1 MLPLHRRH
9 RTSYPP
15 LNTLP
20 AVPNH
25 VTSKKTDRFR
35 TRDNHFS
42 PSPPSLSHS
51 MSWRFDSIEKG
62 AQWGR
67 GGGGEAKGGGG
78 VGVGGHLCIGSSG
91 FLSSRPAGRLGTE
104 PTRPSPAAG
113 LKLKLMDP
121 LPSLL
126 SSLLG
131 TPPSLWPVCLSS
143 SKWQGRTVIHSVT
156 PPSIHRDIH
165 RSEEHRTCMSLLHAH
180 IATLWQKWVNPA
192 ADSPLLQQNAR
203 FSRHGRVLHAILQIL
218 QSSHMMELAPPPKTI
233 LFLDRTSG

>member
-1 MLPLHRRH
+1 MGERR
-9 RTSYPP
+9 
-15 LNTLP
+15 
-20 AVPNH
+20 V
-25 VTSKKTDRFR
+25 
-35 TRDNHFS
+35 
-42 PSPPSLSHS
+42 
-51 MSWRFDSIEKG
+51 
-62 AQWGR
+62 
-67 GGGGEAKGGGG
+67 GEARGGG

-91 FLSSRPAGRLGTE
+91 FLSSRPAEGLGTE

-113 LKLKLMDP
+113 LKLMDP

-131 TPPSLWPVCLSS
+131 SPPSLWPVCLSP

-203 FSRHGRVLHAILQIL
+203 FSRQSTCHCRSCNRRRIRWCLHLPQNSPL
-218 QSSHMMELAPPPKTI
+218 LGSDELRFFVESNRFCRT
-233 LFLDRTSG
+233 DRID